1 MLGMDSAK
9 VAFDP
14 FQPLATQE
22 TKGDVTVVADDVIVA
37 PVLANER
44 AAARTLGDQMSPVSC
59 NVCHVVAVL
68 PQHPL
73 AAASIL
79 RIGNVKVVKNY
90 TSCAVV

>member
-44 AAARTLGDQMSPVSC
+44 AAA
-59 NVCHVVAVL
+59 
-68 PQHPL
+68 
-73 AAASIL
+73 SIL